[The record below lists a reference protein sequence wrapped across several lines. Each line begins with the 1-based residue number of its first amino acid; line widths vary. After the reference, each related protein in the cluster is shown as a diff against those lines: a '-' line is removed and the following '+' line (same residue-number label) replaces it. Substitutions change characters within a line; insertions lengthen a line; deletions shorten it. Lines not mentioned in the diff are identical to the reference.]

1 MANSKIQVLIQK
13 VLNFDLWKFNIEV
26 EPLQV
31 LDYPEEVARSGNWRL
46 RYKSWTEVLLNLKFN
61 LYYIPW
67 NMCLKSEAKQHQ
79 TKKLNSRPLAKTEV
93 KASFNSNQ
101 INWSETWTILLLKLK
116 YNIQVKQRSKGQYKS
131 LHWPTESL
139 YKKWCCSMKY
149 SMLVCSS
156 TWLLTWKK
164 P

>member
-46 RYKSWTEVLLNLKFN
+46 RYKSWTEVLLKLKFN

-67 NMCLKSEAKQHQ
+67 NMCLKSEAEQHQ

-116 YNIQVKQRSKGQYKS
+116 YNIQVKQRSKRSIQVTPLAHRKS
-131 LHWPTESL
+131 LQ
-139 YKKWCCSMKY
+139 KV
-149 SMLVCSS
+149 MLQHEVQHAG
-156 TWLLTWKK
+156 LFLHLTWKK